1 MEAFYV
7 LLGLSAAMFG
17 IGLYGLTTKRNML
30 RMLLS
35 AEINFNAAMLMLL
48 TLASSSSAPAVGGV
62 TALLAIGIAVADVG
76 IMVSI
81 AILMFQRK
89 KRLDVYEL
97 RKFKG

>member
-1 MEAFYV
+1 
-7 LLGLSAAMFG
+7 MFG
-17 IGLYGLTTKRNML
+17 IGLYGIITKRNML

-48 TLASSSSAPAVGGV
+48 TLASSSSSPAAGGV
-62 TALLAIGIAVADVG
+62 IALLAIGIAVADVG

-89 KRLDVYEL
+89 KSLDVYEL

>member
-1 MEAFYV
+1 MEEIYI

-17 IGLYGLTTKRNML
+17 IGLYGIITKRNML

-35 AEINFNAAMLMLL
+35 AEINFNAAVLMLL
-48 TLASSSSAPAVGGV
+48 TLASSSTSPAAGGV
-62 TALLAIGIAVADVG
+62 IALLAIGIAVADVG

-81 AILMFQRK
+81 AILMFQHK